1 MAITITTT
9 KEFKQNLLFNI
20 AKAILGL
27 NTSNVCLPTTN
38 NLVVQA
44 DTEKVF
50 LMDGKYYLILFTKEE
65 LLAAIENKLQS
76 GLDVFLAEFDS
87 SMEQLYYNF
96 YNLVL
101 KTLREKLEEVEAA
114 YV

>member
-50 LMDGKYYLILFTKEE
+50 LMDGKYYLIHKRR
-65 LLAAIENKLQS
+65 IVS
-76 GLDVFLAEFDS
+76 C
-87 SMEQLYYNF
+87 Y
-96 YNLVL
+96 
-101 KTLREKLEEVEAA
+101 
-114 YV
+114 